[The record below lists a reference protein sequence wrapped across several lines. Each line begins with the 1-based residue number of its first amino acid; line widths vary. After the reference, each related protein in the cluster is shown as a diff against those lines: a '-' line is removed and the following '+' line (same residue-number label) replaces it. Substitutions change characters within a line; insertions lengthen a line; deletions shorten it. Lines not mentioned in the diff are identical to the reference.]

1 MKRDLN
7 KTIAAYDKLANGRYT
22 LLAPELDG
30 LVQISTKDGKLDIF
44 DLINNCFKA
53 GYVMGVRSE
62 RAAKKKKA

>member
-7 KTIAAYDKLANGRYT
+7 KTIAAYDKLANERYT
-22 LLAPELDG
+22 LLAPELDE
-30 LVQISTKDGKLDIF
+30 LVQISAKDGKLDIF
-44 DLINNCFKA
+44 NLINNCFKA

>member
-7 KTIAAYDKLANGRYT
+7 KTIAAYDKLANERYT
-22 LLAPELDG
+22 LLAPELDR

-44 DLINNCFKA
+44 NLINNCFKA

>member
-7 KTIAAYDKLANGRYT
+7 KTIAAYDKLENERYT
-22 LLAPELDG
+22 LLAPELVE

-62 RAAKKKKA
+62 RAAKKNNA

>member
-7 KTIAAYDKLANGRYT
+7 KTIAAYDKLKNERYT

-30 LVQISTKDGKLDIF
+30 LVQISTKEGKLDIF
-44 DLINNCFKA
+44 DLIYNCFKA

>member
-7 KTIAAYDKLANGRYT
+7 KTIAAYDKLANERYT
-22 LLAPELDG
+22 LLAPELYE

-44 DLINNCFKA
+44 NLINNCFKA

>member
-7 KTIAAYDKLANGRYT
+7 KTIAAYDKLANERYA

-30 LVQISTKDGKLDIF
+30 LVQISTKDSKLDIF